1 MATLLDFLDAPAA
14 APMVV
19 PKKGKEPSSQEMYG
33 VKDLQDSLS
42 QIQAT
47 LPDYVPGSPSHKRA
61 LSDIQSIQSELQR
74 HATPQAAP
82 QVVSQ
87 SAPQSGTLSDF
98 LDAPASPNLSAVG
111 AVTPQGH
118 LTPQQM
124 EAAVKPAQPGVVAQ
138 AFQRALQ
145 LKQRAPGEIA
155 SALDVVGNL
164 PSQVAGTVG
173 YGAGRLFGLNPQEAT
188 AAAAPVSQALAN
200 PAGRL
205 MGVTDQPGY
214 QSSLPA
220 MAQQAIGGAVQKG
233 AEAVGQRTG
242 INPTDI
248 EQGVSAAMMAAPF
261 AKAPLGRAGSAI
273 KAALPEYTF
282 EPKTAAA
289 TAVPAETVSLGN
301 AGAAASKTDP
311 YAGQITGEESARGGQ
326 FPQIKL
332 SKISQDVPKS
342 EQAVRAQIANEILGD
357 SGQIRP
363 GVVTGNENT
372 LRNEHTLAKM
382 PDATPE
388 GQVYKQQI
396 ANEQNALSNY
406 AQERVKATGADPSLI
421 DDEQRGRAVN
431 DVFYGNHPDDPVP
444 TSITGYFQRA
454 KEQIYQ
460 SAKDRFGNNAIQT
473 SNVDNLLNNP
483 QWTAGLEI
491 KGNQGV
497 ASSAQKFLNLA
508 KNVGFE
514 DASGVMQPAGSV
526 SAYDAVRKA
535 LNSEW
540 SPQNSRAIAAVNS
553 AIDKDI
559 ASAADPSL
567 YKLGDNIHKL
577 EKTIFESK
585 GIADIFG
592 PQDKNGVTLSSTPVE
607 KVLPKLNNL
616 PIEQW
621 RHIHDTLNQFASGS
635 LRDAPD
641 GMPPI
646 PPELQNAAAAAQ
658 KEITGAL
665 ARKVYESGASK
676 IGTWNQN
683 SVNSTLNSTI
693 GQKILQTFPQ
703 DEVAKFHTLNRGGYL
718 MPGVHSYEG
727 AALQQK
733 RVGNLAGTLAEKGL
747 TAGGA
752 GLGGAFFGPPGAAAG
767 AGIGQQV
774 GGKVAGALEQRA
786 LSKRATKAVEEMQ
799 KAAALNKTSL
809 KDIGK

>member
-1 MATLLDFLDAPAA
+1 MATLFDFIDAPAA
-14 APMVV
+14 APVST
-19 PKKGKEPSSQEMYG
+19 PKKGKEPSAQEMYG

-42 QIQAT
+42 QIQST

-61 LSDIQSIQSELQR
+61 LADIQSIQSELQR
-74 HATPQAAP
+74 H
-82 QVVSQ
+82 S
-87 SAPQSGTLSDF
+87 SAPQTAPQPAPASGTLLDF
-98 LDAPASPNLSAVG
+98 LDAPASPDLSAAG
-111 AVTPQGH
+111 SVTQQGH
-118 LTPQQM
+118 MTPQQM
-124 EAAVKPAQPGVVAQ
+124 EAAVKPVQPGVVAQ

-214 QSSLPA
+214 QTSLPA
-220 MAQQAIGGAVQKG
+220 MAQQAIGGAIQKG

-248 EQGVSAAMMAAPF
+248 EQGVTAAMMAAPF
-261 AKAPLGRAGSAI
+261 AKAPLGRAGAAV
-273 KAALPEYTF
+273 KAALPEYEIAT
-282 EPKTAAA
+282 KNAVAAA
-289 TAVPAETVSLGN
+289 PTETVGLGS

-332 SKISQDVPKS
+332 SKISQDVPQS

-460 SAKDRFGNNAIQT
+460 SAKDRFGNNPIQT

-585 GIADIFG
+585 GIADIFA
-592 PQDKNGVTLSSTPVE
+592 PQDKNGVTLSSVPVE
-607 KVLPKLNNL
+607 KVLSKLNNL

-621 RHIHDTLNQFASGS
+621 RHINDTLNQFASGN
-635 LRDAPD
+635 LRDAPE
-641 GMPPI
+641 GMPSI
-646 PPELQNAAAAAQ
+646 PTELQNAASAAQ
-658 KEITGAL
+658 KEIAGAL

>member
-1 MATLLDFLDAPAA
+1 MATLLDYLDAPEA
-14 APMVV
+14 APAA
-19 PKKGKEPSSQEMYG
+19 PTKSKQPSAQEMYG

-42 QIQAT
+42 QIQST

-74 HATPQAAP
+74 HATAP
-82 QVVSQ
+82 Q
-87 SAPQSGTLSDF
+87 SAPKTGTLLDF
-98 LDAPASPNLSAVG
+98 LDAPASPDLSG
-111 AVTPQGH
+111 PGSITPQGH

-124 EAAVKPAQPGVVAQ
+124 EAAVKPAQPSSAAQ
-138 AFQRALQ
+138 ALQRAFQ
-145 LKQRAPGEIA
+145 LKQRAPGEVA
-155 SALDVVGNL
+155 SVLDMVGNL
-164 PSQVAGTVG
+164 PSQAVQAVG
-173 YGAGRLFGLNPQEAT
+173 YGAGRLFGLNDKEAL

-214 QSSLPA
+214 QASAPS
-220 MAQQAIGGAVQKG
+220 MAQQAIGNVAQKG
-233 AEAVGQRTG
+233 FEAVGERTG
-242 INPTDI
+242 ISPIDI
-248 EQGVSAAMMAAPF
+248 SQGVNAAMMFMPF
-261 AKAPLGRAGSAI
+261 AKAPIGRVASKI
-273 KAALPEYTF
+273 KSALPEYTV
-282 EPKTAAA
+282 EYVGTTPSMGSVGAAA
-289 TAVPAETVSLGN
+289 PVQKGLGS
-301 AGAAASKTDP
+301 AGAAAFKEDP

-332 SKISQDVPKS
+332 SKISQDVPKT
-342 EQAVRAQIANEILGD
+342 EQAIRAQIANEILGD

-406 AQERVKATGADPSLI
+406 AQERVKATGANPSLI

-431 DVFYGNHPDDPVP
+431 DVFYGNHPDDPIP
-444 TSITGYFQRA
+444 TSITGYFQKA

-460 SAKDRFGNNAIQT
+460 SAKDRFGNNAIET

-497 ASSAQKFLNLA
+497 ASSAKKFLNLA

-540 SPQNSRAIAAVNS
+540 SPQNSRAIAAVNN

-592 PQDKNGVTLSSTPVE
+592 PRDKNGVTLSSTPVE

-635 LRDAPD
+635 LRDAPE

-774 GGKVAGALEQRA
+774 GGKVASALEQRA

-799 KAAALNKTSL
+799 KTAALNKTSL